1 MKTNIVFATGNE
13 HKMQEIREILAGLP
27 VEVLS
32 LKEAEISADVN
43 ENGTTFEENA
53 VIKAKAAAEQTDA
66 IVLADD
72 SGLEID
78 YLNREP
84 GIYSARYM
92 GEDTSYEVKNKE
104 LLRRLE
110 GVPKEKRTARFV
122 CAVAAVFPDGE
133 TLVRRG
139 GRDTSEKNRR
149 ERTDLDTIRYFTWR
163 NTGVRRRNFPGRK
176 KMR

>member
-53 VIKAKAAAEQTDA
+53 VIKAKAAAEHSDA

-72 SGLEID
+72 S
-78 YLNREP
+78 
-84 GIYSARYM
+84 
-92 GEDTSYEVKNKE
+92 
-104 LLRRLE
+104 
-110 GVPKEKRTARFV
+110 
-122 CAVAAVFPDGE
+122 
-133 TLVRRG
+133 
-139 GRDTSEKNRR
+139 
-149 ERTDLDTIRYFTWR
+149 
-163 NTGVRRRNFPGRK
+163 
-176 KMR
+176 